1 MTPGGLMDVLVC
13 AAPGDLRVERRPA
26 PEPGPGEVLLRVRRV
41 GICGTD
47 MHIYRGTQPY
57 LSYPRVMGHELSGEV
72 VSAPEGSG
80 LGEGDHAYV
89 MPYLSCGTCP
99 ACAKG
104 KPNCC
109 MNIRVLGVHVDG
121 GLCEYLAVP
130 AGFVRKVEGVSLDEA
145 AMVEFL
151 AIGAHAVRRARLA
164 PGQSVLVV
172 GAGPIGIAATLF
184 AKLAGAAVTVL
195 DARSDRLAF
204 CREHLGADRVVTLS
218 DDTPRAL
225 AELTDGVFF
234 DVVFDA
240 TGSATA
246 MQQGFAYVAHGGT
259 YVLISVVSADITFS
273 DPEFHKRE
281 MSLLASR
288 NATLEDFDHVLAAIR
303 AGRVPTAA
311 LNTHKAA
318 LKDLSEALPGWMEPA
333 AGVIKA
339 IVSC

>member
-1 MTPGGLMDVLVC
+1 MPNAMDVLVC
-13 AAPGDLRVERRPA
+13 AAPGELKLEQRLR
-26 PEPGPGEVLLRVRRV
+26 PEPGPDEVLLRVRRV

-72 VSAPEGSG
+72 VSAPDGSG

-89 MPYLSCGTCP
+89 MPYLSCGTCA

-104 KPNCC
+104 KSNCC
-109 MNIRVLGVHVDG
+109 MNIRVLGVHMDG

-130 AGFVRKVEGVSLDEA
+130 TGFVRKVEGVSLDEA

-151 AIGAHAVRRARLA
+151 AIGAHAVRRARIE
-164 PGQSVLVV
+164 PSQSVLVV

-184 AKLAGAAVTVL
+184 AKLAGAHVTVL
-195 DARSDRLAF
+195 DARADRLDF
-204 CREHLGADRVVTLS
+204 CRDHLGADHVVTLN
-218 DDTPRAL
+218 DKTPSTFL
-225 AELTDGVFF
+225 ELTDGVFY

-240 TGSATA
+240 TGSAAA
-246 MQQGFAYVAHGGT
+246 MQQGFAYVGHGGT

-288 NATLEDFDHVLAAIR
+288 NATLEDFDLVLAAMR
-303 AGRVPTAA
+303 AGRVPTKE
-311 LNTHKAA
+311 LNTHSAL
-318 LKDLSEALPGWMEPA
+318 LKDLPAVLPGWMESS

-339 IVSC
+339 IVAC

>member
-1 MTPGGLMDVLVC
+1 MMDVLVC

-72 VSAPEGSG
+72 VSAPEDSG
-80 LGEGDHAYV
+80 LEEGDHAYV
-89 MPYLSCGTCP
+89 MPYLSCGTCR

-109 MNIRVLGVHVDG
+109 MNIRVLGVHIDG

-130 AGFVRKVEGVSLDEA
+130 AGFVRKVEGVGLDEA

-151 AIGAHAVRRARLA
+151 AIGAHAVRRARIE

-184 AKLAGAAVTVL
+184 AKLAGAEVTVL
-195 DARSDRLAF
+195 DPRADRLAF
-204 CREHLGADRVVTLS
+204 CRQHLGADRIIALS
-218 DDTPRAL
+218 DETPRAL
-225 AELTDGVFF
+225 SDVTEGVFF
-234 DVVFDA
+234 DAVFDA
-240 TGSATA
+240 TGSPAA

-288 NATLEDFDHVLAAIR
+288 NATIEDFDHVLSAIK
-303 AGRVPTAA
+303 AGQVPTAA

-318 LKDLSEALPGWMEPA
+318 LKDLSEALPGWMEPS

-339 IVSC
+339 IVAC

>member
-1 MTPGGLMDVLVC
+1 MTLHDMDVLVC
-13 AAPGDLRVERRPA
+13 AAPGELKVERRSA
-26 PEPGPGEVLLRVRRV
+26 PRPDADEVLLRVRRV

-80 LGEGDHAYV
+80 LGQGDLVYV

-104 KPNCC
+104 KSNCC
-109 MNIRVLGVHVDG
+109 MNIRVLGVHMDG

-151 AIGAHAVRRARLA
+151 AIGAHAVRRARMA

-172 GAGPIGIAATLF
+172 GAGPIGIAAALF
-184 AKLAGAAVTVL
+184 AKLAGAVVTVL
-195 DARSDRLAF
+195 DARADRLVF
-204 CREHLGADRVVTLS
+204 CRQHLGVDRVVG
-218 DDTPRAL
+218 
-225 AELTDGVFF
+225 LTDQTQADLADLTGGIFF

-240 TGSATA
+240 TGSAAA
-246 MQQGFAYVAHGGT
+246 MQQGFSYVAHGGT
-259 YVLISVVSADITFS
+259 YVLISVVSSDITFS

-288 NATLEDFDHVLAAIR
+288 NATQEDFDHVLAAMR
-303 AGRVPTAA
+303 NGQVPSAE
-311 LNTHKAA
+311 LNTHKALLQELPA
-318 LKDLSEALPGWMEPA
+318 TLPGWMEPS

-339 IVSC
+339 IVEC

>member
-1 MTPGGLMDVLVC
+1 MTPNAMDVLVC
-13 AAPGDLRVERRPA
+13 AAPGELKVERRA
-26 PEPGPGEVLLRVRRV
+26 TPEPGPGDVLLRVRRV

-72 VSAPEGSG
+72 VSAPIGSG
-80 LGEGDHAYV
+80 LGEGDHVYV
-89 MPYLSCGTCP
+89 MPYLSCGTCA

-104 KPNCC
+104 KSNCC
-109 MNIRVLGVHVDG
+109 MNIRVLGVHMDG

-130 AGFVRKVEGVSLDEA
+130 AGFVRKVEGVGLDEA

-151 AIGAHAVRRARLA
+151 AIGAHAVRRARIE

-184 AKLAGAAVTVL
+184 AKLAGAMVAVL
-195 DARSDRLAF
+195 DARTDRLDF
-204 CREHLGADRVVTLS
+204 CRDHLGADQIVALS
-218 DDTPRAL
+218 DETHAVLSR
-225 AELTDGVFF
+225 LTGGVFF

-240 TGSATA
+240 TGSAAA
-246 MQQGFAYVAHGGT
+246 MQQGFAYVGHGGT
-259 YVLISVVSADITFS
+259 YVLISVVAAEITFS

-303 AGRVPTAA
+303 AGRVPTKE
-311 LNTHKAA
+311 LNTHSTL
-318 LKDLSEALPGWMEPA
+318 LKDLPAALPGWMEPS

-339 IVSC
+339 IVAC

>member
-1 MTPGGLMDVLVC
+1 MMDVLVC
-13 AAPGDLRVERRPA
+13 AAPGELKVERRPT

-47 MHIYRGTQPY
+47 MHIYRGTQPF

-72 VSAPEGSG
+72 VSAPDDSE
-80 LGEGDHAYV
+80 LAEGDHAYV
-89 MPYLSCGTCP
+89 MPYLSCGTCA

-104 KPNCC
+104 KSNCC
-109 MNIRVLGVHVDG
+109 MNIRVLGVHMDG

-151 AIGAHAVRRARLA
+151 AIGAHAVRRARIA

-184 AKLAGAAVTVL
+184 AKLAGAKVTVL
-195 DARSDRLAF
+195 DARTDRLVF
-204 CREHLGADRVVTLS
+204 CHQHLGADHVVALS
-218 DDTPRAL
+218 DETAAAL
-225 AELTDGVFF
+225 SKLTGGDFY

-240 TGSATA
+240 TGSAAA
-246 MQQGFAYVAHGGT
+246 MQHGFAYVGHGGT

-288 NATLEDFDHVLAAIR
+288 NATQEDFDHVLAAIR
-303 AGRVPTAA
+303 EGRVPTKE
-311 LNTHKAA
+311 LNTHSAL
-318 LKDLSEALPGWMEPA
+318 LKDLPATLPRWMEPS

-339 IVSC
+339 IVAC

>member
-1 MTPGGLMDVLVC
+1 MMDVLVC
-13 AAPGDLRVERRPA
+13 AAPGELKVERRPA
-26 PEPGPGEVLLRVRRV
+26 PKPGPDEVLLRVRRV

-72 VSAPEGSG
+72 VSAPDGSG
-80 LGEGDHAYV
+80 LEEGDRAYV
-89 MPYLSCGTCP
+89 MPYLSCGTCA

-104 KPNCC
+104 KSNCC
-109 MNIRVLGVHVDG
+109 MNIRVLGVHMDG
-121 GLCEYLAVP
+121 GLCEFLAVP
-130 AGFVRKVEGVSLDEA
+130 AGFVRKVEGVGLDEA

-151 AIGAHAVRRARLA
+151 AIGAHAVRRARIE

-184 AKLAGAAVTVL
+184 AKLAGARVTVL
-195 DARSDRLAF
+195 DARADRLDF
-204 CREHLGADRVVTLS
+204 CRQHLGADRIVTLS
-218 DDTPRAL
+218 DGTPAAL
-225 AELTDGVFF
+225 SDLTGGVFF

-240 TGSATA
+240 TGSAAA
-246 MQQGFAYVAHGGT
+246 MQQGFAYVGHGGT
-259 YVLISVVSADITFS
+259 YVLISVVAADITFS

-288 NATLEDFDHVLAAIR
+288 NATLEDFDHVLAAMR
-303 AGRVPTAA
+303 AGRVPTKE
-311 LNTHKAA
+311 LNTHSAL
-318 LKDLSEALPGWMEPA
+318 LKDLPEALPGWMEPS

-339 IVSC
+339 IVAC

>member
-1 MTPGGLMDVLVC
+1 MMDVLVC
-13 AAPGDLRVERRPA
+13 AAPGELKVERRPA
-26 PEPGPGEVLLRVRRV
+26 PRPGPGEVLLRVRRV

-72 VSAPEGSG
+72 VSAPDDSG
-80 LGEGDHAYV
+80 LAEGDHAYV
-89 MPYLSCGTCP
+89 MPYLSCGTCA

-104 KPNCC
+104 KSNCC
-109 MNIRVLGVHVDG
+109 MNIRVLGVHMDG
-121 GLCEYLAVP
+121 GLCEFLAVP
-130 AGFVRKVEGVSLDEA
+130 AGFVRKVEGVGLDEA

-151 AIGAHAVRRARLA
+151 AIGAHAVRRARIE
-164 PGQSVLVV
+164 PGQSVLIV

-184 AKLAGAAVTVL
+184 GKLAGANVTVL
-195 DARSDRLAF
+195 DARADRLDF
-204 CREHLGADRVVTLS
+204 CRQHLGADQVVTLS
-218 DDTPRAL
+218 DETPAAL
-225 AELTDGVFF
+225 SALTGGVFF

-240 TGSATA
+240 TGSAAA

-259 YVLISVVSADITFS
+259 YVLISVVAADITFS

-288 NATLEDFDHVLAAIR
+288 NATLEDFDHVLSAMR
-303 AGRVPTAA
+303 AGRVPTKE
-311 LNTHKAA
+311 LNTHSAL
-318 LKDLSEALPGWMEPA
+318 LKDLPSALPGWMEPS

-339 IVSC
+339 IVAC

>member
-1 MTPGGLMDVLVC
+1 MMDILVC
-13 AAPGDLRVERRPA
+13 AAPGELKVEQRSR

-72 VSAPEGSG
+72 VSAPEGSD
-80 LGEGDHAYV
+80 LAQGDQAYV
-89 MPYLSCGTCP
+89 MPYLSCGTCA

-104 KPNCC
+104 KSNCC
-109 MNIRVLGVHVDG
+109 MNIRVLGVHMDG

-151 AIGAHAVRRARLA
+151 AIGAHAVRRARIE

-184 AKLAGAAVTVL
+184 AKLAGACVTVL
-195 DARSDRLAF
+195 DARADRLGF
-204 CREHLGADRVVTLS
+204 CRDHLGADHIVTLS
-218 DDTPRAL
+218 EQTPGAL
-225 AELTDGVFF
+225 SVLTDGVFF

-240 TGSATA
+240 TGSAAA
-246 MQQGFAYVAHGGT
+246 MQQGFGYVGHGGT
-259 YVLISVVSADITFS
+259 YVLISVVAADITFS

-288 NATLEDFDHVLAAIR
+288 NATLEDFDHVLAAMR
-303 AGRVPTAA
+303 AGRVPTKE
-311 LNTHKAA
+311 LNTHSAL
-318 LKDLSEALPGWMEPA
+318 LKDLAVALPGWMEPS

-339 IVSC
+339 IVAC

>member
-1 MTPGGLMDVLVC
+1 MMDVLVC
-13 AAPGDLRVERRPA
+13 AAPGELKVERRA
-26 PEPGPGEVLLRVRRV
+26 TPEPGPEEVLLRVRRV

-47 MHIYRGTQPY
+47 MHIYRGTQPF

-72 VSAPEGSG
+72 VSAPAGSD
-80 LGEGDHAYV
+80 LASGDPVYV
-89 MPYLSCGTCP
+89 MPYLSCGACA

-104 KPNCC
+104 KSNCC
-109 MNIRVLGVHVDG
+109 MNIRVLGVHMDG

-130 AGFVRKVEGVSLDEA
+130 QGFVRKVEGVGLDEA

-151 AIGAHAVRRARLA
+151 AIGAHAVRRARIQL
-164 PGQSVLVV
+164 GQSALVV

-184 AKLAGAAVTVL
+184 AKLAGAQVTVL
-195 DARSDRLAF
+195 DARADRLDF
-204 CREHLGADRVVTLS
+204 CQNHLGADHIVTLS
-218 DDTPRAL
+218 DETPTQLSAL
-225 AELTDGVFF
+225 TEGDFYDL
-234 DVVFDA
+234 VFDA
-240 TGSATA
+240 TGNPAA
-246 MQQGFAYVAHGGT
+246 MQAGFAYVGHGGT

-288 NATLEDFDHVLAAIR
+288 NATLEDFDAVLAAIR
-303 AGRVPTAA
+303 AGLVPTAA
-311 LNTHKAA
+311 LNTHKAS
-318 LKDLSEALPGWMEPA
+318 LHSLPNALPGWMEPS

>member
-1 MTPGGLMDVLVC
+1 MALASAMDVLVC
-13 AAPGDLRVERRPA
+13 AAPGELKVERRPA
-26 PEPGPGEVLLRVRRV
+26 PSPGPDEALLRVRRV

-72 VSAPEGSG
+72 VSAPPGSG
-80 LGEGDHAYV
+80 LKAGDHVYV
-89 MPYLSCGTCP
+89 MPYLSCGACP

-130 AGFVRKVEGVSLDEA
+130 TGFVRKVEGVGLDEA

-151 AIGAHAVRRARLA
+151 AIGAHAVRRARVE
-164 PGQSVLVV
+164 PRQSVLVV
-172 GAGPIGIAATLF
+172 GAGPIGIAAALF
-184 AKLAGAAVTVL
+184 AKLAGAEVTVL
-195 DARSDRLAF
+195 DGRADRLAF
-204 CREHLGADRVVTLS
+204 CRDHLGADRAVMLS
-218 DDTPRAL
+218 DETPRAL
-225 AELTDGVFF
+225 SDLTGGIFF

-240 TGSATA
+240 TGSAAA
-246 MQQGFAYVAHGGT
+246 MQQGFGYVAHGGT

-288 NATLEDFDHVLAAIR
+288 NATIEDFDHVLSAIK
-303 AGRVPTAA
+303 AGQVPTAA
-311 LNTHKAA
+311 LNTHKAD
-318 LKDLSEALPGWMEPA
+318 LKSLSEALPGWMEPS

-339 IVSC
+339 IVAC